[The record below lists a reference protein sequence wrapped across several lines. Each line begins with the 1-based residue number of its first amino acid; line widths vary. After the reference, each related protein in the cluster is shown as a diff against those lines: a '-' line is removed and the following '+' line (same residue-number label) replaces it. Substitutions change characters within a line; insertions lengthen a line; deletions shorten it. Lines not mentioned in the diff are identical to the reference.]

1 MVGSRAIVQD
11 GFGTGSRIREVREG
25 FGKFG
30 TDSRELED
38 SRDSGGRAALCL
50 AQVSRRV
57 LKVREVLEVQEGAR
71 LGARVSR
78 VFREDQEVQE
88 EVGIFMAFP
97 DR

>member
-1 MVGSRAIVQD
+1 LFRTGSGQVR
-11 GFGTGSRIREVREG
+11 GFGRIREG

-38 SRDSGGRAALCL
+38 SGDSGGRAALCL

-57 LKVREVLEVQEGAR
+57 LKVREVLEVREGAR